1 MAPKTHK
8 ITFLD
13 AVPEIVASKTGYYRS
28 IIKQLIHSGKPV
40 CLINAKDEKEA
51 ARIVNGCHRAIKE
64 ENSNVT
70 VLKRGLDV
78 YLRINKE
85 DER

>member
-13 AVPEIVASKTGYYRS
+13 EVPEVAAKKTGYYRN
-28 IIKQLIHSGKPV
+28 IIQQLVKSGKPV
-40 CLINAKDEKEA
+40 CLITAKDEKEA
-51 ARIVNGCHRAIKE
+51 ARIVNGCHRAVKE
-64 ENSNVT
+64 EGSDVT

-85 DER
+85 DE